1 MMMSNSSTGNM
12 QQLDYVPSHLRNV
25 RGPSSMSSSQN
36 PGYVNTESSHLREN
50 MAKVTTLFNQLKQ
63 NYQA

>member
-1 MMMSNSSTGNM
+1 
-12 QQLDYVPSHLRNV
+12 
-25 RGPSSMSSSQN
+25 MSSSQN
-36 PGYVNTESSHLREN
+36 PGGYVNTESSHLRDN